1 MIKTIWKGINKIF
14 QKLHRKTPK
23 FMITSYLIKTN
34 KKKDLNFIFASL
46 AFTIFAAVGL
56 HSIVIKYTF
65 LIRLRK
71 IVFLYTYLV
80 FFFFYFLLCLLHQQ
94 RCYSISVCKPNNI
107 NLKNNLSGNCMLPL
121 TGSHHI

>member
-80 FFFFYFLLCLLHQQ
+80 FFFFTFYFAYYISKDVIPFLSVSQII
-94 RCYSISVCKPNNI
+94 SISKTICLVTACYP
-107 NLKNNLSGNCMLPL
+107 
-121 TGSHHI
+121 